1 MFGICVAVKPTT
13 SNSSRPRYTR
23 LKLWKSRPAAP
34 AISRRVR
41 CMHRAYAATQDRGR
55 LVFAL
60 ALVAVVVGGWSSGSQ
75 TGPRM
80 LLKLDSGA
88 IAFGLNGPRFAW
100 VGQHVVVADLA
111 SGKRSRVARGR
122 TGYEEPVG
130 VAASTVVWLEMVG
143 GNVKIDTLRAASPGH
158 EVRFGRWIDDDW
170 YLGSGPRFGGV
181 AAEGTTLVYG
191 VYALTSLEQKSD
203 RCYTDGVCHWR
214 VSGGGTFLVRP
225 GSLERQRILPP
236 STAVAVEGKTVAAAT
251 RGRGGDDARVRR
263 LCAHVARAEV
273 GPLLYRRR
281 LSLAGERR
289 RHVPRPS
296 GLARAPTNPAAVDC
310 RRSRGQDGRGGH
322 ARPRRG
328 RRACTASMR
337 SRRSSRSR
345 TAAIPTASVTGG

>member
-1 MFGICVAVKPTT
+1 
-13 SNSSRPRYTR
+13 
-23 LKLWKSRPAAP
+23 
-34 AISRRVR
+34 
-41 CMHRAYAATQDRGR
+41 
-55 LVFAL
+55 
-60 ALVAVVVGGWSSGSQ
+60 
-75 TGPRM
+75 M

-130 VAASTVVWLEMVG
+130 VAASTVVWLETVG

-158 EVRFGRWIDDDW
+158 EVRFSRWTDDDW

-251 RGRGGDDARVRR
+251 LARGERFKRREQIVLLNLADGSQRLIGKPLGVQQLVLHGDRVAAISAHGLGPATVHVLNIKTGAEIRTLRLPTTAKVVPVAHFAWSRGRLLFMTGQAIKSLDLRSGALRV
-263 LCAHVARAEV
+263 VARTPPQITH
-273 GPLLYRRR
+273 GPWVWHGRVLWVEQHHQTLLK
-281 LSLAGERR
+281 
-289 RHVPRPS
+289 
-296 GLARAPTNPAAVDC
+296 
-310 RRSRGQDGRGGH
+310 
-322 ARPRRG
+322 
-328 RRACTASMR
+328 SM
-337 SRRSSRSR
+337 
-345 TAAIPTASVTGG
+345 PL

>member
-1 MFGICVAVKPTT
+1 
-13 SNSSRPRYTR
+13 
-23 LKLWKSRPAAP
+23 
-34 AISRRVR
+34 
-41 CMHRAYAATQDRGR
+41 MHRAYAATQDRGR

-60 ALVAVVVGGWSSGSQ
+60 TLVAVVVGGWSSGSQ
-75 TGPRM
+75 AGPST

-111 SGKRSRVARGR
+111 SGKRSRLARGR
-122 TGYEEPVG
+122 TDYEEPVG

-143 GNVKIDTLRAASPGH
+143 GNAKIDTLRAASPGH

-181 AAEGTTLVYG
+181 AAEETTLVYG

-236 STAVAVEGKTVAAAT
+236 STAVAGEGETVAAAT
-251 RGRGGDDARVRR
+251 LARGERFKRREQIVLLNLADGSQRRIGKPLSVQQLLLHGDRVAAISAHGLGPATVHVLNIKTGAEIRTLRLPTTAKVVPVAHFAWSRGRLLFMTGQAIRSLDLRSGALRV
-263 LCAHVARAEV
+263 VARTPPQIAHGPWVWHGRVLWVEQHHQ
-273 GPLLYRRR
+273 PLLK
-281 LSLAGERR
+281 
-289 RHVPRPS
+289 
-296 GLARAPTNPAAVDC
+296 
-310 RRSRGQDGRGGH
+310 
-322 ARPRRG
+322 
-328 RRACTASMR
+328 SM
-337 SRRSSRSR
+337 
-345 TAAIPTASVTGG
+345 PL